1 MLLDQRIGHR
11 CRHPANSAVNDD
23 LSSITCSSR
32 NRSRTTQIAAFS
44 LLHLTGFGK
53 GSPPDLVRPTYSGVM
68 SARWLIVLLT
78 AAAFVATPLL
88 ISARPAGPSAISAA
102 ELASRIQQ
110 SGDRGW
116 SGFVETAGT
125 LQVPD
130 SDSFATLVQLLGEN
144 TRLRVWWRNED
155 DWRVDRIRSTGE
167 TGLFRQGGSTIRWVF
182 ESETATYSPVSQ
194 IRLPDASDLLP
205 PTFARSLLQGV
216 RRNEL
221 SRLPTRRVAGIDR
234 AGPSAHAAGAGQH
247 GRPRRYLGRSWQWS
261 AVAGGAVRRR
271 RTTSHAH
278 HDASRT
284 LPGRAPGDG
293 Y

>member
-1 MLLDQRIGHR
+1 L
-11 CRHPANSAVNDD
+11 PKS
-23 LSSITCSSR
+23 SSR
-32 NRSRTTQIAAFS
+32 SRSRTTQIAAFS

-78 AAAFVATPLL
+78 AAAFVAMPLL
-88 ISARPAGPSAISAA
+88 ISARPAAPSAISAA

-144 TRLRVWWRNED
+144 TRLRVWWRNQD

-271 RTTSHAH
+271 RTTSRAH
-278 HDASRT
+278 HDASRA
-284 LPGRAPGDG
+284 LLGRAPGDG